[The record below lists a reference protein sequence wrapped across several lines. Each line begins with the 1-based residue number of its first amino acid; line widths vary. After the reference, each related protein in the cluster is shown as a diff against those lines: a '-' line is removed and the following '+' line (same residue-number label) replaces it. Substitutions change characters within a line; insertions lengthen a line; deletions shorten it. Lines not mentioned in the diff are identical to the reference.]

1 MDTKYMINIIGN
13 DDKPFSVSIR
23 TGEYTLHHLPL
34 KPKENFINILI
45 MIDL

>member
-23 TGEYTLHHLPL
+23 TGEYTLPPSSFKTKGELYKH
-34 KPKENFINILI
+34 INHV
-45 MIDL
+45 